1 MSTWDGMTTPLGTIG
16 LSFVICL
23 FIAKQYFSYCFLYCH
38 YVVFIKFYFYFFI
51 FFALFNVLACIVIHV
66 YLAYILDLDL
76 GLHASLISFLNYM
89 GINFKISGGVTAP
102 Q

>member
-1 MSTWDGMTTPLGTIG
+1 MSAWDRMTTPLGTMG

-38 YVVFIKFYFYFFI
+38 YVVFIKVFFI

-66 YLAYILDLDL
+66 YFAYILDLDL

-89 GINFKISGGVTAP
+89 GINFKISAGVTAP
-102 Q
+102 QWL